1 MKTIIIEDVEY
12 TATDE
17 QKGKLLSKIII
28 PKGWRLWTYEECV
41 KLHNNISWRKKL
53 NLKNCWFFI
62 NDIFELNKD
71 NGYVM
76 RFFANSDWASLD
88 CDKYP
93 TIVDSGLGVR
103 FARTKNKGILK

>member
-28 PKGWRLWTYEECV
+28 PKGWRLWTYKECV

-53 NLKNCWFFI
+53 NLKDCWFFI
-62 NDIFELNKD
+62 NDIFELNKA

-76 RFFANSDWASLD
+76 RFVADSGREGLVCYGDPAVS
-88 CDKYP
+88 Y
-93 TIVDSGLGVR
+93 SGLGVR